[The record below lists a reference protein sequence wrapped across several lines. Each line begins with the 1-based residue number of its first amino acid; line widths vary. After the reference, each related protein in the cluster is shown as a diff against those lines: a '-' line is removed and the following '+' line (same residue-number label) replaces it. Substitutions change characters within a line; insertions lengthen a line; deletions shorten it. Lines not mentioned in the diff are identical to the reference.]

1 MSLFFQE
8 EASNSVSFFLDPDIQ
23 MVSAPVVL
31 VIPALGIA
39 LLSWVG
45 TVFVLNR
52 YRGIMRFTRIEM
64 LSLLLFLLGGF
75 AGWIAELC
83 IVEKDLAALQITAS
97 LYRTAVNWFALL
109 LIVNGRLIV
118 TTQQIWS
125 FVLTIVTT
133 LLWEWKHRII
143 I

>member
-1 MSLFFQE
+1 
-8 EASNSVSFFLDPDIQ
+8 
-23 MVSAPVVL
+23 MVSAPIVL
-31 VIPALGIA
+31 IIPALGIA

-52 YRGIMRFTRIEM
+52 YRGLMLFTRIEM

>member
-1 MSLFFQE
+1 MLT
-8 EASNSVSFFLDPDIQ
+8 
-23 MVSAPVVL
+23 APIIL
-31 VIPALGIA
+31 IIPQIGIA
-39 LLSWVG
+39 LLSWIG

-52 YRGIMRFTRIEM
+52 YRGVTQFSRIEW
-64 LSLLLFLLGGF
+64 LALLLFLVGGF
-75 AGWIAELC
+75 AGWIAVLC
-83 IVEKDLAALQITAS
+83 IVEANLAVLQIISS

-125 FVLTIVTT
+125 FALTIVTT
-133 LLWEWKHRII
+133 LLWEWSYRII